1 MTDGV
6 LNVCDELGIGFVA
19 YSPLGS
25 GFLTGTM
32 SKYTPK
38 GIPAASTRASL
49 RKRWRRTR
57 CWWIC

>member
-25 GFLTGTM
+25 GFLT
-32 SKYTPK
+32 
-38 GIPAASTRASL
+38 AR
-49 RKRWRRTR
+49 
-57 CWWIC
+57 